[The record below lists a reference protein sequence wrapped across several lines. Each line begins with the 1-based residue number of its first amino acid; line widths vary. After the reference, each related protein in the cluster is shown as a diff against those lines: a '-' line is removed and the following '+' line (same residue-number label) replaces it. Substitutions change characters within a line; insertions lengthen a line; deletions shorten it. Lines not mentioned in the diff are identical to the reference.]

1 MADERYLYQ
10 ISVFTG
16 MRGSAGTRS
25 RVSLVVSGD
34 RDDTGVRR
42 LTDGRTQV
50 RRLVAGDSSTYAHR
64 LGDGRQETP
73 IDPHW

>member
-1 MADERYLYQ
+1 MAEERYLYQ
-10 ISVFTG
+10 VTVFTG

-42 LTDGRTQV
+42 LTDGSTKV
-50 RRLVAGDSSTYAHR
+50 R
-64 LGDGRQETP
+64 GRGGS
-73 IDPHW
+73 